1 MVGNILESNNIKAL
15 EENNKTI
22 IYKMKKIYQKP
33 SFRTADIQPETFLDL
48 SQGQQAEDPI
58 NSAKGN
64 SLDCEEKT
72 TEWKNWDNDD
82 DSFNSFSG
90 SL

>member
-1 MVGNILESNNIKAL
+1 
-15 EENNKTI
+15 
-22 IYKMKKIYQKP
+22 MKKIYQKP

-64 SLDCEEKT
+64 SLGCEEKT
-72 TEWKNWDNDD
+72 TNGRIGITTTTHSTHSAAVYKHALKNLKDT
-82 DSFNSFSG
+82 G
-90 SL
+90 KLCRP

>member
-1 MVGNILESNNIKAL
+1 
-15 EENNKTI
+15 
-22 IYKMKKIYQKP
+22 MKKIYQKP

-48 SQGQQAEDPI
+48 SQGQQAENPI

-64 SLDCEEKT
+64 SLDCEEKK
-72 TEWKNWDNDD
+72 TELKNRVNDD